1 MTAME
6 RLMAVLPDGQTA
18 AMVTSAHSRRY
29 LTGFPSSAGL
39 VLIMREKAYFLTDSR
54 YSEAAARAITTAECR
69 EYTKVS
75 ETLAEL
81 FRLHGIKRVQIEAEQ
96 TTLAELGRWRR
107 MLPETEWVTDGELD
121 RHLAALRLVKTP
133 QEMEKLRQAQQLT
146 EFGFDHILS
155 FIREGR
161 TEREIALELEF
172 VIRRQGAEGV
182 SFDFIVV
189 SGANSSLPHGVP
201 TDKKVEAGDFVTMD
215 FGAMVDG
222 WHADMTRT
230 VAVGQV
236 SERQQE
242 VYDTVLRAQK
252 AALAVLSPYITGV
265 QGDAAARDVIR
276 EAGYGAYFGHGTGH
290 GVGVEIH
297 EEPRLSPSAGD
308 TLLPIGSVVT
318 VEPGI
323 YLPGQFGVRIED
335 MALITSDGCENL
347 TASPKELIVL

>member
-6 RLMAVLPDGQTA
+6 QLMAALPDEQTA
-18 AMVTSAHSRRY
+18 ALVTAAHSRRY
-29 LTGFPSSAGL
+29 LTGFPSSAGM
-39 VLIMREKAYFLTDSR
+39 VLITREKAYFLTDSR
-54 YSEAAARAITTAECR
+54 YSEAAARTITTAECR
-69 EYTKVS
+69 EYANVS
-75 ETLAEL
+75 ETLGEL
-81 FRLHGIKRVQIEAEQ
+81 FRRHGIRRVQREAEQ
-96 TTLAELGRWRR
+96 TTLAELARWRQ
-107 MLPETEWVTDGELD
+107 MLPGIEWVTGGELD
-121 RHLAALRLVKTP
+121 RRLTALRLVKTP
-133 QEMEKLRQAQQLT
+133 QELEKLRQAQQLT
-146 EFGFDHILS
+146 ESGFSHILS
-155 FIREGR
+155 FIRAGR

-172 VIRRQGAEGV
+172 FIRRQGAEGV

-201 TDKKVEAGDFVTMD
+201 TDKKVEPGDFVTMD

-236 SERQQE
+236 SEQQRE

-252 AALAVLSPYITGV
+252 AALAVLSPHISGV

-290 GVGVEIH
+290 GVGVDIH
-297 EEPRLSPSAGD
+297 EEPRLSPNAGD
-308 TLLPIGSVVT
+308 ALLPIGSVVT

-335 MALITSDGCENL
+335 MALITPDGCENL
-347 TASPKELIVL
+347 TAAPKELIVL